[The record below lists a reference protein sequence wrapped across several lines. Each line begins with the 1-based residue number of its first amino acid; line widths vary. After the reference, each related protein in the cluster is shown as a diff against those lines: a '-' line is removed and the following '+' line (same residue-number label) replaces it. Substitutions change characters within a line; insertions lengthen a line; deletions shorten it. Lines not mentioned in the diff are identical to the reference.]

1 MNAARQKLRAAE
13 RAKRS
18 LHKKFADRQWFRG
31 VGIVPAVDGLALRL
45 NVDPS
50 VAVENAIPETY
61 YNFPVEVVE
70 IGGYE
75 VRPRP
80 ASARKPRG
88 S

>member
-1 MNAARQKLRAAE
+1 MKSSQQSVRAAQ

-18 LHKKFADRQWFRG
+18 LHKKFGDRAWFRG

-50 VAVENAIPETY
+50 VASGDSIPATY

-70 IGGYE
+70 ISGYG
-75 VRPRP
+75 
-80 ASARKPRG
+80 ARDRKGPSRK
-88 S
+88 